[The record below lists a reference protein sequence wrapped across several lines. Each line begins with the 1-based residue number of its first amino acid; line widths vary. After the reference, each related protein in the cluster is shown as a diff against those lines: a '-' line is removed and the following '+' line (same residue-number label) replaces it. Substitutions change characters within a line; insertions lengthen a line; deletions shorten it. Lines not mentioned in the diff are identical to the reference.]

1 MKYLLVSSIL
11 GLTTDS
17 LNTQIHEEILSHNA
31 YPSTLNFQGFPKSI
45 ATSVNNVAA
54 HGVPDSRPLED
65 GDIVTVD
72 ITVFTCE
79 GFHGDCS
86 QTYLVGTKLDK
97 TARYVF
103 SKETSARLFH
113 IRCHKWRQALLD
125 STLILLFWILNS
137 YKLSHAILN

>member
-1 MKYLLVSSIL
+1 LFYWSSFFI
-11 GLTTDS
+11 GITTDS
-17 LNTQIHEEILSHNA
+17 INSKIHDEILRHDA

-72 ITVFTCE
+72 ITVFTSD

-86 QTYLVGTKLDK
+86 QTFLVGPKLDK
-97 TARYVF
+97 
-103 SKETSARLFH
+103 SAM
-113 IRCHKWRQALLD
+113 
-125 STLILLFWILNS
+125 
-137 YKLSHAILN
+137 